1 MSFLDWPRLF
11 FERLFSLDL
20 PGLITTAFVVTGIV
34 LLGTVAFD
42 AVHWLLHV
50 FMRSKNRAL
59 RGIGG
64 LHGVHHAFYDRNLV
78 IHPNLRRRNI
88 LLHHV
93 PEVGT
98 QFLVVSSFFFVT
110 DWFFVVIAQIV
121 CLVNLTVVVIQGG
134 QDWNHKP
141 KEIMSSPR
149 RSLHVCPTYH
159 ALHHVHPNHYFSS
172 IVTVFDRLFGTAMPV
187 AGRTFLVTGAS
198 GAFGKPLCAILEA
211 RGGTVLRAKHGTDWS
226 YDDVTGLIPQMQQ
239 ADVLILSHG
248 SKRDFA
254 QQANCD
260 SFVAM
265 IEQFLALK
273 QGNKMPPEVWAVGSE
288 IEGHPHFGNE
298 ELKIYSAS
306 KRNYA
311 RYAHAYYLDERV
323 LYRHIVPSA
332 FTSPMGKGLI
342 SGELAAK
349 IAMFFIDRGFRY
361 VPVTYTGVALYNY
374 LKFVFAGPMIGRRPT
389 LPTVTLPPS
398 ATTAPSATAATSA

>member
-1 MSFLDWPRLF
+1 MPWTAWPSLYLSRLA
-11 FERLFSLDL
+11 ELDL
-20 PGLITTAFVVTGIV
+20 VGWVKLLLAVAGIALAGTIVFDGVHYV
-34 LLGTVAFD
+34 L
-42 AVHWLLHV
+42 HI
-50 FMRSKNRAL
+50 FMRSRSKVLRA
-59 RGIGG
+59 IGG

-78 IHPNLRRRNI
+78 IHPGLRRRNI
-88 LLHHV
+88 LMHHV

-98 QFLVVSSFFFVT
+98 QFLVVSSFFFVA
-110 DWFFVVIAQIV
+110 DWLYVVSAQLF
-121 CLVNLTVVVIQGG
+121 CLANLTVVVLMGG

-141 KEIMSSPR
+141 TKIMKSPR

-159 ALHHVHPNHYFSS
+159 ALHHVHPNHYFGS
-172 IVTVFDRLFGTAMPV
+172 VATVFDRVFGTAMPV
-187 AGRTFLVTGAS
+187 AGRTFLMTGAS
-198 GAFGKPLCAILEA
+198 GAFGAPIASILEA
-211 RGGTVLRAKHGTDWS
+211 RGGTVLRAKYGVDWS
-226 YDDVTGLIPQMQQ
+226 YDDVTGLIAQMQR
-239 ADVLILSHG
+239 ADVLILAHG

-260 SFVAM
+260 SFVAL

-273 QGNKMPPEVWAVGSE
+273 KGLQMPPEVWAVGSE

-311 RYAHAYYLDERV
+311 RFAHAYYLDERV

-361 VPVTYTGVALYNY
+361 VPVTYTGVAFYNY

-389 LPTVTLPPS
+389 VPVPILPTSTGP
-398 ATTAPSATAATSA
+398 AANAA

>member
-1 MSFLDWPRLF
+1 MSFVASYF
-11 FERLFSLDL
+11 SRLFSLDL
-20 PGLITTAFVVTGIV
+20 VGLITTAFIVTGIV
-34 LLGTVAFD
+34 LLGTIGFD
-42 AVHWLLHV
+42 AIHLVLHK
-50 FMRSKNRAL
+50 MMNSRSRLARSL
-59 RGIGG
+59 GG

-98 QFLVVSSFFFVT
+98 QFLVVSSFLLFT
-110 DWFFVVIAQIV
+110 DWFYVVTAQLV
-121 CLVNLTVVVIQGG
+121 CIINLTIVALQGG

-141 KEIMSSPR
+141 AAFMPSPR

-172 IVTVFDRLFGTAMPV
+172 IVTVFDRVVGTAMPV

-198 GAFGKPLCAILEA
+198 GAFGAPLCALLEA
-211 RGGTVLRAKHGTDWS
+211 RGGKVLRAKYGADWS

-239 ADVLILSHG
+239 ADVLILTHG

-260 SFVAM
+260 SFVALT
-265 IEQFLALK
+265 EQFLAVK
-273 QGNKMPPEVWAVGSE
+273 KGRQMVPEVWAVGSE
-288 IEGHPHFGNE
+288 IEAHPHFGNE

-311 RYAHAYYLDERV
+311 RFAHAYYLDERV

-342 SGELAAK
+342 SGKLAVD

-361 VPVTYTGVALYNY
+361 VPVTYTGVALINY
-374 LKFVFAGPMIGRRPT
+374 FKFVFAGPMIGRRPA
-389 LPTVTLPPS
+389 LPPTTLPP
-398 ATTAPSATAATSA
+398 TTLPATAASPS

>member
-1 MSFLDWPRLF
+1 MSFVASYF
-11 FERLFSLDL
+11 SRLFSLGFA
-20 PGLITTAFVVTGIV
+20 GLLTTAFIVTGIV
-34 LLGTVAFD
+34 LLGTIAFD
-42 AVHWLLHV
+42 GVHFVLHK
-50 FMRSKNRAL
+50 MMNSRSRIARAL
-59 RGIGG
+59 GG

-110 DWFFVVIAQIV
+110 DWFYVVTAQLV
-121 CLVNLTVVVIQGG
+121 CLINLAAVVLQGG

-141 KEIMSSPR
+141 KTIMASPR
-149 RSLHVCPTYH
+149 RTVHVDPTYH

-172 IVTVFDRLFGTAMPV
+172 IVTLFDRVVGTAMPV

-198 GAFGKPLCAILEA
+198 GAFGAPLCALLER
-211 RGGTVLRAKHGTDWS
+211 RGGTVLRAKYGTDWS
-226 YDDVTGLIPQMQQ
+226 YDDVTGLASQMQQ
-239 ADVLILSHG
+239 TDVLILSHG

-254 QQANCD
+254 QEANCD
-260 SFVAM
+260 SFVAL

-273 QGNKMPPEVWAVGSE
+273 KGRQMPPEVWAVGSE
-288 IEGHPHFGNE
+288 IEAHPHFGNE

-306 KRNYA
+306 KRAYA
-311 RYAHAYYLDERV
+311 RFAHAYYLDERV

-332 FTSPMGKGLI
+332 FTSQMGKGLI
-342 SGELAAK
+342 SGKRAVD

-361 VPVTYTGVALYNY
+361 VPVTYTGIALINY
-374 LKFVFAGPMIGRRPT
+374 VKFVFAGPMIGRRPA
-389 LPTVTLPPS
+389 LPTVALPPS
-398 ATTAPSATAATSA
+398 LAATTTATT